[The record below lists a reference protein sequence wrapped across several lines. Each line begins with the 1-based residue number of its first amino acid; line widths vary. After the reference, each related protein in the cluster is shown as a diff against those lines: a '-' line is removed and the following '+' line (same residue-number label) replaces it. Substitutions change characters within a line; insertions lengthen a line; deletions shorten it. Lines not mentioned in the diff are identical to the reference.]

1 MFDKLKFWKKE
12 DEFDFDNLADKE
24 LQTSQKPDPLGLE
37 KSPFNQSPF
46 TQQPKMPD
54 LQQHGSGDVQQLELI
69 NSKLD
74 TIKAMLNTMEQRLA
88 RLEQSK
94 APEPPQQKL
103 W

>member
-1 MFDKLKFWKKE
+1 
-12 DEFDFDNLADKE
+12 
-24 LQTSQKPDPLGLE
+24 
-37 KSPFNQSPF
+37 
-46 TQQPKMPD
+46 MPD